1 MNIVEVLKTQT
12 KKLPNSVA
20 LMEPHGRNIKSL
32 TFSEIERASCRAAS
46 LLSRSGLGAGDT
58 VLVFQPMSADL
69 YIALLAIFRLKL
81 VAVFIDPSAG
91 RRHID
96 RCCRLIPPKALIATP
111 KAHMLQLLS
120 PALRRIP
127 IKFSTGFRLP
137 GTQPWGRWEQCAE
150 NREIAPCEYN
160 TPALITFT
168 SGSTGE
174 PKVAARTHGFL
185 LAQHRVL
192 AKELNHTHKDTVLGT
207 LPIFILSHL
216 GTGVPSLMPDADLRR
231 PGFIDAGPMVRQ
243 IQKNKVTTMEASPA
257 FFERIVEYCQKHYI
271 TLPGLRKILTGGGP
285 VFPRLLE
292 QLRSLAPNADIMA
305 VYGSTEAEPI
315 AQISLNAMDD
325 TDRQAMTSGKGLL
338 AGQPIKDI
346 QLRII
351 PDRWG
356 SPITPL
362 SRSQFE
368 AMCLAPGNAG
378 EIVVSGDHVLPGYWR
393 GRGDQETKFKV
404 SGAVWHRTGDA
415 GYLDGKGRL
424 WLLGRCIARI
434 EDRRGV
440 LYPFAVESAVSQDA
454 NIRRSACV
462 ASKNHRTLAV
472 EPEHPVSA
480 ENIAALKASLS
491 WAAIDRIAVL
501 KPIPVDPRH
510 NAKIDY
516 PALNAL
522 LKKFSGNSQPNDFS

>member
-12 KKLPNSVA
+12 KKLPDSVA
-20 LMEPHGRNIKSL
+20 LMEPDRRNIKSL
-32 TFSEIERASCRAAS
+32 TFSEIESASCRAAA
-46 LLSRSGLGAGDT
+46 LLSRAGLGAGDA

-69 YIALLAIFRLKL
+69 YIALLAIFRLRL

-91 RRHID
+91 RKHIE
-96 RCCRLIPPKALIATP
+96 RCCQLIPPKALIATP
-111 KAHMLQLLS
+111 KAHMLQFLS

-127 IKFSTGFRLP
+127 TKFSTGFRLP
-137 GTQPWGRWEQCAE
+137 GTKPWGRWKQCAE
-150 NREIAPCEYN
+150 NRKIAPCAYD

-174 PKVAARTHGFL
+174 PKVAVRTHGFL

-192 AKELNHTHKDTVLGT
+192 AKELSHTHEDTVLGT

-231 PGFIDAGPMVRQ
+231 PGFIDAGPVVRQ
-243 IQKNKVTTMEASPA
+243 IQKYKVTTIEASPA
-257 FFERIVEYCQKHYI
+257 FFERILRYCQEHRV

-285 VFPRLLE
+285 IFPRLLK
-292 QLRSLAPNADIMA
+292 QLQNLAPNAEIIA

-315 AQISLNAMDD
+315 AQISQDAMDD
-325 TDRQAMTSGKGLL
+325 TDTQSMTSGKGLL
-338 AGQPIKDI
+338 AGQPVKNI
-346 QLRII
+346 QLRIMA
-351 PDRWG
+351 DRWG
-356 SPITPL
+356 SPIAPL

-368 AMCLAPGNAG
+368 AMCLPPGKAG
-378 EIVVSGDHVLPGYWR
+378 EIVVSGDHVLPGYWK
-393 GRGDQETKFKV
+393 GRGNQETKFKV
-404 SGAVWHRTGDA
+404 SGATWHRTGDA
-415 GYLDGKGRL
+415 GYLDEKGRL
-424 WLLGRCIARI
+424 WLLGRCMARI
-434 EDRRGV
+434 EDQRGV

-462 ASKNHRTLAV
+462 SFENRRTLAI
-472 EPEHPVSA
+472 ELKRPVSSRD
-480 ENIAALKASLS
+480 IAALKAKLS
-491 WAAIDRIAVL
+491 WAAIDRVAVL
-501 KPIPVDPRH
+501 NRIPVDPRH

-522 LKKFSGNSQPNDFS
+522 LSVAGRKSF